1 MSPASA
7 RTMRGGRVRRTES
20 TRTTKRQLDYA
31 SHSAAAYGIVVGQE
45 LTNDM
50 NAYLAAGESSALLYL
65 DLP

>member
-1 MSPASA
+1 
-7 RTMRGGRVRRTES
+7 MRGGRVRRTES

-50 NAYLAAGESSALLYL
+50 NATWPPGRVSALLYL